1 MLWGG
6 LQWGRPPPP
15 QCQPL
20 SKVAEAPNHL
30 FPPLPP
36 CPIPVENLRLLI
48 LRRLLPCRDAE
59 PEDDLTPT
67 PSVIGGAGQAWDSV
81 LSSQDSASQEVLAE
95 PPNTAEDTKLQLS
108 QEEMDET
115 APAAE
120 APSSYKVVRKGR
132 GGDGKGPWPSGGGWG
147 RHQGAPLLYLICPLL
162 GFGVSLPAFLCEL
175 CCITAGG
182 LHGGAQGCT

>member
-1 MLWGG
+1 MLWGAPV
-6 LQWGRPPPP
+6 GRTPQL

-20 SKVAEAPNHL
+20 PKVAEAQNHL

-36 CPIPVENLRLLI
+36 RPIPVENLRLLI

-95 PPNTAEDTKLQLS
+95 PPNTAEDTKLQS
-108 QEEMDET
+108 SREEMDET

-132 GGDGKGPWPSGGGWG
+132 GGNGEGPRPSRVGGQAPGIPSPLPDLPLAGIWG
-147 RHQGAPLLYLICPLL
+147 LTLC
-162 GFGVSLPAFLCEL
+162 FPA
-175 CCITAGG
+175 
-182 LHGGAQGCT
+182 